1 MLLIIFTRSEKK
13 KTSSK
18 ETKEKISS
26 SFPSRPMISTIVS
39 SIIRNCII
47 IVVYIFTRKGN
58 GTAVGRDSAIKQ
70 MGMVI
75 TSSTMMVYLG

>member
-18 ETKEKISS
+18 RTKKKIST

-47 IVVYIFTRKGN
+47 IVYIFTRKGK
-58 GTAVGRDSAIKQ
+58 GTVVGRDSAIKQ

>member
-1 MLLIIFTRSEKK
+1 MLIIFTRSEKK

-18 ETKEKISS
+18 RTKKKIST

-47 IVVYIFTRKGN
+47 IVVYIFTRKGR
-58 GTAVGRDSAIKQ
+58 GTVVGRDSTIKQ

>member
-1 MLLIIFTRSEKK
+1 
-13 KTSSK
+13 
-18 ETKEKISS
+18 
-26 SFPSRPMISTIVS
+26 MISTIVS

-47 IVVYIFTRKGN
+47 IVYIFTRKGK
-58 GTAVGRDSAIKQ
+58 GTVVGRDSAIKQ